1 MLCSVVANVP
11 QEEAGS
17 NWCTVPWFKR
27 CAVVCRCGGFCFHGM
42 DDDVHGVDWRLGGRV
57 LKRFEAFWAF
67 CGVVNVQA
75 LERQ

>member
-27 CAVVCRCGGFCFHGM
+27 CAVVCRRGGCCFHGM

-57 LKRFEAFWAF
+57 LKRSEAFWAF